1 MLVASPGSLGT
12 GSLASGLTDSR
23 QRGLV
28 ANTMILGAG
37 VVAVALVFG
46 IPLGVVL
53 SRCDPRRVS
62 LIRFVL
68 AVPLVLPSYVLAL
81 AWILLFSAFFGP
93 WVYSLPAAALVL
105 GFSFYP
111 VVMLT
116 TEAILRSISSRLEEA
131 GRLVASPLRV
141 WFRILFPLVGP
152 AWGAALL
159 VVFVLAISDFAV
171 PSMLRVRVY
180 TTEVFTAFASLY
192 DFRLAT
198 VMAWPLAVLAAL
210 ASVASLEFAR
220 RPFVGRTEQA
230 QGGVRWSQSHQRIAA
245 ALLGAFALSAVALP
259 VGAVALGARFGR
271 ASLADGS
278 SISATGNSVW
288 WSMAA
293 ASIVVLAGTLLGY
306 WRARASRRFGH
317 LAEILWVVL
326 FAVPGTIAGI
336 GVIGLWN
343 RPGVFGDI
351 YRTDLIVVIAYVARF
366 LPLGA
371 VLCAAF
377 LGRVTSGVEEAAVL
391 SGASW
396 RRTLV
401 RIVLPLSARGLAG
414 VWLVVFIL
422 MLGDVSLA
430 ILVAPPG
437 ESNLPVR
444 AYTLMA
450 NSPVGDVARHALI
463 QVGLSV
469 LPLTAMAFLFRRS
482 FESAT

>member
-1 MLVASPGSLGT
+1 MLFASPGYMGAVSP
-12 GSLASGLTDSR
+12 ASSLTDPR
-23 QRGLV
+23 QRGLI
-28 ANTMILGAG
+28 ANTIVLGSG
-37 VVAVALVFG
+37 VMAVALALGV
-46 IPLGVVL
+46 PLGMVL
-53 SRCDPRRVS
+53 SRCEPRQVS
-62 LIRFVL
+62 VFRFVL
-68 AVPLVLPSYVLAL
+68 AIPLVLPSYVLTL
-81 AWILLFSAFFGP
+81 AWILLFRTRLGS

-116 TEAILRSISSRLEEA
+116 TEAILRSISSRFEEA

-141 WFRILFPLVGP
+141 WLRILFPLVGP

-198 VMAWPLAVLAAL
+198 VMAWPLAGLAAL
-210 ASVASLEFAR
+210 AAVASLEFAH

-230 QGGVRWSQSHQRIAA
+230 QAGVRWSPSHQRVAA
-245 ALLGAFALSAVALP
+245 ALLGAFALGAVALP
-259 VGAVALGARFGR
+259 VGAVAFGARGGR
-271 ASLADGS
+271 VSLTDGS
-278 SISATGNSVW
+278 SMSAICNSVW

-293 ASIVVLAGTLLGY
+293 SSVVVLAGTLLGY
-306 WRARASRRFGH
+306 WRVKASRRLGH

-326 FAVPGTIAGI
+326 FAVPATTAGI
-336 GVIGLWN
+336 GIIGLWN

-366 LPLGA
+366 LPIGA

-377 LGRVTSGVEEAAVL
+377 VGRVTSGVEEAAVL

-401 RIVLPLSARGLAG
+401 RIVLPLSTRGLAG

-422 MLGDVSLA
+422 MLGDVSLT

-437 ESNLPVR
+437 ESNLAVR

-450 NSPVGDVARHALI
+450 NSPIGDAARHALI
-463 QVGLSV
+463 QVGLSLV
-469 LPLTAMAFLFRRS
+469 PLTAMALLFRRS